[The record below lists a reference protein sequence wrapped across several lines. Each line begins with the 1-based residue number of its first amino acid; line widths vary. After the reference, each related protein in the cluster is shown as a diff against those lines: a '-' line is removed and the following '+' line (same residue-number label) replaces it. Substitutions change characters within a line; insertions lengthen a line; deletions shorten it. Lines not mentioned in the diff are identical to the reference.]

1 MQLADAHPPIT
12 QPRPP
17 ASRPEPARHRHL
29 RRLRV
34 PVETVLTPAVLVG
47 AARRLPDAELEAVI
61 EDLIAETDARAGDAD
76 LEPDADGEPDDD
88 L

>member
-1 MQLADAHPPIT
+1 
-12 QPRPP
+12 
-17 ASRPEPARHRHL
+17 
-29 RRLRV
+29 LRV